1 MAMPNNSDLKTK
13 IDQLYNW
20 LKTNWD
26 RLSDDDK
33 ARGYDALTTLQ
44 KQDLADQLSQA
55 SLPDITTAIKAMNT
69 AIDGINLEAQKLAT
83 VAQVVG
89 WIAEAAS
96 LIEKAITSGIPF

>member
-1 MAMPNNSDLKTK
+1 MMATNSDLKIK

-20 LKTNWD
+20 LKTNWN
-26 RLSDDDK
+26 RLSDDNK
-33 ARGYDALTTLQ
+33 NRGWDALITLQ

-55 SLPDITTAIKAMNT
+55 SLPDITGAIKAMNT
-69 AIDGINLEAQKLAT
+69 AIDGIKQEAQKLAT

>member
-1 MAMPNNSDLKTK
+1 MTMPNNSDLKTK

-55 SLPDITTAIKAMNT
+55 SLPDVTTAIKAMNT
-69 AIDGINLEAQKLAT
+69 AIDGIKQEAKKLAT

>member
-1 MAMPNNSDLKTK
+1 MPNNSDLKTK

-26 RLSDDDK
+26 RLGDDDK
-33 ARGYDALTTLQ
+33 APGYDALTTLQ

-55 SLPDITTAIKAMNT
+55 SLLDITTAIKAMNT
-69 AIDGINLEAQKLAT
+69 AIDGINQEAQKLAT
-83 VAQVVG
+83 VAKVVG

>member
-1 MAMPNNSDLKTK
+1 MPNNSDLKTK
-13 IDQLYNW
+13 IDHLYNW

-33 ARGYDALTTLQ
+33 TRGYDALTTLQ
-44 KQDLADQLSQA
+44 KEDLANRLSQA
-55 SLPDITTAIKAMNT
+55 SLPDITTATRAMNT
-69 AIDGINLEAQKLAT
+69 AIDGIKKEAQKLAT

-96 LIEKAITSGIPF
+96 LIEKAITAGAAF

>member
-1 MAMPNNSDLKTK
+1 MAGNSDLKNK

-20 LKTNWD
+20 LKTNWNC
-26 RLSDDDK
+26 LSDENK
-33 ARGYDALTTLQ
+33 NQAWDALITLQ

-55 SLPDITTAIKAMNT
+55 SVADIAGAVKAMNA
-69 AIDGINLEAQKLAT
+69 AIDGIKQEAQKLAT
-83 VAQVVG
+83 VAQVVE

>member
-1 MAMPNNSDLKTK
+1 MPNNSDLKTK

-33 ARGYDALTTLQ
+33 ARGYDALTTFQ
-44 KQDLADQLSQA
+44 QDDLADRLSHA
-55 SLPDITTAIKAMNT
+55 SLPDITAATGAMNA
-69 AIDGINLEAQKLAT
+69 AIGGIRKEAQKLAT

-96 LIEKAITSGIPF
+96 LIEKAVTSGVAF